1 MRTVPVELGNR
12 LRSGLG
18 TGVGGGTPKHEAV
31 NQEKRAGLPGRPIEK
46 RIQRRGFRPRY
57 AAYMIVVAWSVGV
70 VVFGLVEWLV
80 DRGTFDN
87 IWLAMWWA
95 IQTVTTVGYGDV
107 VPGSTVGKV
116 IASFLMLGGL
126 ALFAVVTGTIT
137 AAFVEQSRRER
148 ASLGDDPT
156 TKKLEEMARELEA
169 LRAEVARLGPPGD

>member
-1 MRTVPVELGNR
+1 
-12 LRSGLG
+12 
-18 TGVGGGTPKHEAV
+18 
-31 NQEKRAGLPGRPIEK
+31 
-46 RIQRRGFRPRY
+46 
-57 AAYMIVVAWSVGV
+57 MIVVAWSVGV

-80 DRGTFDN
+80 DRGTFDS

-169 LRAEVARLGPPGD
+169 LRAEVARLGRSGD